1 MNDLTMHDND
11 KRLRHKYIEFENT
24 KHIKQI
30 KELSNELLKAKE
42 ILQKTNTKNKLM
54 LLADIENNLKKL
66 TNAYNRLFDVFF
78 NNIEIEPMRNAY
90 IQNNKTITN
99 QAIEEIDKSTKEIS
113 KRLSDLCVD
122 ESKRLLN
129 ENAVDIASTHLNAAL
144 LLDIDNAAAYYY
156 LCLISFVNNRLFEA
170 LRNIT
175 QAIKLGFNKKFCLHY
190 IKIIKNKI
198 N

>member
-1 MNDLTMHDND
+1 MHDND
-11 KRLRHKYIEFENT
+11 NDLKHKYIEFENT

-78 NNIEIEPMRNAY
+78 NNIETESTRSVY

-144 LLDIDNAAAYYY
+144 LLDIDNGAAYYY
-156 LCLISFVNNRLFEA
+156 LFQISFANNRLFEA

>member
-1 MNDLTMHDND
+1 MHDND
-11 KRLRHKYIEFENT
+11 NNLKHKYIEFENT

-42 ILQKTNTKNKLM
+42 ILQKTDTKNKLM
-54 LLADIENNLKKL
+54 LLADIDNNLKKL

-78 NNIEIEPMRNAY
+78 NNIEIESMRSAY
-90 IQNNKTITN
+90 IQSNKIITN

-122 ESKRLLN
+122 ESKHFLN
-129 ENAVDIASTHLNAAL
+129 KINVDIASNYLDTAL
-144 LLDIDNAAAYYY
+144 LLDINNAAAYYY
-156 LCLISFVNNRLFEA
+156 LCLIA
-170 LRNIT
+170 LTKNKLIDALMNIT
-175 QAIKLGFNKKFCLHY
+175 QAIKLGFNKKFCMHY
-190 IKIIKNKI
+190 IKIIKNKL